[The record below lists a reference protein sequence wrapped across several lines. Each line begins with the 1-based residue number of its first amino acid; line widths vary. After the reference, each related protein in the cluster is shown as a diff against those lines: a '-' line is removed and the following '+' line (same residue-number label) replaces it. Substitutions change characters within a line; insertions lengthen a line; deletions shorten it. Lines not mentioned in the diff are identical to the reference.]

1 MKYHLGDI
9 SILENLP
16 RSINVL
22 DDPYI
27 IQKISDDEYVLFNAI
42 CPHMHNV
49 VSDIKDNVWRCPSH
63 DWIFDSKNGNCLNVS
78 NESLDKKNLIIENDQ
93 VYVNLDKNENLLIKK
108 TNDEKIPPKITLV
121 GSASLLIEWK
131 NFNILTD
138 PWMKGLCVFDS
149 WVNYPPSKIKISELP
164 KIDAIW
170 ISHEHSDHFHIPT
183 LMEFKK
189 NIPIYVP
196 DYDNERLAKK
206 LKKNGFTNVISMK
219 QEKIY
224 HFSPEIQAISFSRG
238 HVFNDS
244 ILYLQLGNFSI
255 LNVNDAGFNWSI
267 KHAIGD
273 VDMVCMQFGPA
284 SAYPATWTHIDEK
297 SKIQLNKNRNNGILR
312 MIKQVL
318 DATNAKY
325 FIPFANFNE
334 LYHKKHLKYVL
345 NSQSKNRSS
354 DVVKFL
360 KDYPVKVVDILPGES
375 WDGKTGKF
383 IRRDDRKN
391 LFEKKA
397 LMKYLEDIQNK
408 PEFET
413 KISFNFDLKESEL
426 KNYFESFNGSEL
438 TKRVGTYTV
447 SLTLEHKKQKV
458 YGYIKFDNGIVTY
471 QTSKIQK
478 DANLIMKCPGHMV
491 QEIIRKDLYWDEV
504 ISGFWCEFSRSPDI
518 YNVPFWQLLHVPW
531 RARENNIERSN
542 KKPYE
547 IKKNESIADII
558 ENGGEEIIQIFEK
571 NGLFCVG
578 CEAAMGETVED
589 GCKIHGLNEKQ
600 KDKLI
605 LELGETVTEQN

>member
-27 IQKISDDEYVLFNAI
+27 IQRISDDEYVLFNAI

-297 SKIQLNKNRNNGILR
+297 SKIQLNKNRNNGMLR

-334 LYHKKHLKYVL
+334 LYHKEHLKFVL
-345 NSQSKNRSS
+345 DSQSKNRAN
-354 DVVKFL
+354 DVIKFL
-360 KDYPVKVVDILPGES
+360 EDYPVKVLDILPGES
-375 WDGKTGKF
+375 WNGKTEKF
-383 IRRDDRKN
+383 ARRSDREK
-391 LFEKKA
+391 LFNKEY
-397 LMKYLEDIQNK
+397 LIKYLENIQNK
-408 PEFET
+408 PEFVP
-413 KISFNFDLKESEL
+413 KIPFNFDLTGIEL
-426 KNYFESFNGSEL
+426 KKYFESFSDSHL
-438 TKRVGTYTV
+438 AKRVGNYTV
-447 SLTLEHKKQKV
+447 SLTLEHLKKKV
-458 YGYIKFDNGIVTY
+458 HGIIKFNNGKITY
-471 QTSKIQK
+471 KETKNQNK
-478 DANLIMKCPGHMV
+478 ANLIMRCPGHFV
-491 QEIIRKDLYWDEV
+491 QEIIRNDLYWDELV
-504 ISGFWCEFSRSPDI
+504 SGFWCEFSRDPDI
-518 YNVPFWQLLHVPW
+518 YNVAFWQLLHVPW
-531 RARENNIERSN
+531 RAR
-542 KKPYE
+542 KKDGKTNSGQIE
-547 IKKNESIADII
+547 IKTNTSIADII
-558 ENGGEEIIQIFEK
+558 EKGGSNVIEIFER

-578 CEAAMGETVED
+578 CDAAIGETIEE
-589 GCKIHGLNEKQ
+589 GCEIHGIDEKQ
-600 KDKLI
+600 RDKLI
-605 LELGETVTEQN
+605 LELGETVN

>member
-27 IQKISDDEYVLFNAI
+27 IQRISDDEYVLFNAI

-170 ISHEHSDHFHIPT
+170 ISHEHSDHFHLPT
-183 LMEFKK
+183 LMEFEK
-189 NIPIYVP
+189 NISIYVP
-196 DYDNERLAKK
+196 DYDNNRLAKK
-206 LKKNGFTNVISMK
+206 LQENGFTNIISMK
-219 QEKIY
+219 PEQIY
-224 HFSPEIQAISFSRG
+224 QFSPEIKAISFSRG

-273 VDMVCMQFGPA
+273 VDMLSMQFGPA

-318 DATNAKY
+318 DVTNAKY

-354 DVVKFL
+354 DVVKFF

-375 WDGKTGKF
+375 WDGKTDKF

-391 LFEKKA
+391 LFEKKV

-408 PEFET
+408 PEFDT
-413 KISFNFDLKESEL
+413 KIPFNFDLKESEL

-578 CEAAMGETVED
+578 CEAAIGETVED

-605 LELGETVTEQN
+605 LELGEIITKQN